1 MSHAP
6 QSPPAEVAPG
16 IHRLTGGASNF
27 YLVEQPGG
35 LTLVDA
41 GTPGDWRL
49 FLRTLDTLGRRL
61 DDLDAVVLT
70 HAHPDH
76 VGFAERARREGPT
89 SVWVHR
95 DDAAVAQ
102 GAKLGKGDA
111 SLARYLARTEFY
123 RTFISLIRG
132 KATKIIPV
140 VQVSTF
146 ADYEVLDVPGK
157 PRAVHAPGH
166 TPGNAALYFEDRLAV
181 ISGDSLIT
189 HNPLTGRPGPQVM
202 PSGFNHDT
210 AQALA
215 SLSALEDLNAEIIL
229 PGHGDPWHGPVS
241 QAAQL
246 ARAAG
251 PS

>member
-27 YLVEQPGG
+27 YLVEQSGG

-41 GTPGDWRL
+41 GTPGDWKL
-49 FLRTLDTLGRRL
+49 FLRSLDTLGRRL

-181 ISGDSLIT
+181 ISGDTLIT